1 MRNRIKFWMHND
13 HLLSVIATI
22 FGMASK
28 SSPGEFLRAEM
39 LYKCGNLMLGCWR
52 HYWGLLEA
60 TGIDLKVVGNTQSQY
75 KASYQRVVSEY
86 SWRAGFWADDTRR
99 SELMILAVA
108 SFCSPQRV
116 DLGQDL

>member
-75 KASYQRVVSEY
+75 KASYQVDMLTGAR
-86 SWRAGFWADDTRR
+86 TRM
-99 SELMILAVA
+99 ELMIGAE
-108 SFCSPQRV
+108 
-116 DLGQDL
+116 LGSSH